1 MITFNF
7 NIRNPWGN
15 DFKNVRCWSG
25 KTPFKNKFWEF
36 EILKSSDIVTL
47 LFEVTH
53 RQDHAGVNFELAL
66 LGYGIHF
73 MIYDNR
79 HWDYVLDK
87 WQVHTHEENLL

>member
-1 MITFNF
+1 LILLQF

-25 KTPFKNKFWEF
+25 RLPARYKHWEF
-36 EILKSSDIVTL
+36 EILKSTDVVSF
-47 LFEVTH
+47 LFEITH
-53 RQDHAGVNFELAL
+53 RQNHAGLNFELAL

-79 HWDYVLDK
+79 HWDFANNK
-87 WQVHTHEENLL
+87 WERCTDSKN